1 VLTPSVVIVLV
12 LCLGDSTTALAAKA
26 GRPVPVLMYH
36 VVAEPPDAA
45 PFPHLYVAPDEFA
58 AQLRW
63 LDSRGYR
70 VVTLGAVL
78 DAWAGKAALP
88 ARAVVLTF
96 DDGYVSQFTN
106 AFPHL
111 WRLGWPATLN
121 LDVSNVDEPWGLHP
135 WMVSRLIA
143 AGWEIG
149 AHSLT
154 HPDLRLL
161 GASDLR
167 REVSGSR
174 LEIKR
179 RFGITPRFFCYP
191 SGRYDDR
198 VLAAVAAAGYEAATS
213 VESGL
218 ASPYRPFELRRVRID
233 RGDGARML
241 AVKLAELGQPTNMI
255 AVHGALG
262 SR

>member
-1 VLTPSVVIVLV
+1 MVVALVPS
-12 LCLGDSTTALAAKA
+12 LGDSTIAVAAGP

-36 VVAEPPDAA
+36 VVAEPPAAA
-45 PFPHLYVAPDEFA
+45 PFPHLYVAPMEFA

-70 VVTLGAVL
+70 AVTLGDVL
-78 DAWAGKAALP
+78 DAWAGGPVLP

-106 AFPHL
+106 AFPQL

-121 LDVSNVDEPWGLHP
+121 LDLSNLGHPSGLHP
-135 WMVSRLIA
+135 WMVSRLIE
-143 AGWEIG
+143 AGWEIA

-154 HPDLRLL
+154 HPDLRSL
-161 GASDLR
+161 GAKELR
-167 REVSGSR
+167 LEVSGSR
-174 LEIKR
+174 LEIQR
-179 RFGITPRFFCYP
+179 RFGVTPRLFCYP
-191 SGRYDDR
+191 SGRYDHR
-198 VLAAVAAAGYEAATS
+198 VVAAVAAAGYEGATS
-213 VESGL
+213 VDAGL
-218 ASPYRPFELRRVRID
+218 ARPERRFELRRVRID

-241 AVKLAELGQPTNMI
+241 AVKLAQLGQPTDLTMI
-255 AVHGALG
+255 HGALG